1 MSIDE
6 LKSKAENASF
16 LSKTQATNS
25 VKKLLKTSKTAEEFY
40 IEFGKYSADM
50 ESEFN
55 NIVFREDCYD
65 YLVGCGMPEDIAL
78 NLTHII
84 RTGRFR
90 FLKDTDEYDEFLE
103 KAFINWAKGVQYLP
117 YREKCV
123 EVFRVL
129 YKDNEDINRRS
140 KQEEQLKFLAEMIR
154 DGDYK
159 EKILP
164 EPRYPYEHKFEHIRC
179 DFSAVSPKRVT
190 EKRICRCWNYYNKPI
205 VNEECNDCQFKF
217 KKKNAGSIEIID
229 FEVPTEF
236 NIANLGGID
245 WLLKDGDEIF
255 ATEVKPP
262 ESTETLVRMIAEI
275 LTYTIDS
282 EYKPA
287 ICFFADSKQH
297 DDYNEYKNN
306 ADFQYIIN
314 QTGIRVLCI
323 TYDENR
329 FEIHDVEKESF
340 IKKISTDVHVQS
352 LNQILDYAIM
362 KSEISKNPTLKSGY
376 KIGDRIYGNYLSNDC
391 FDEFAKVMENKYL
404 TAFKMYGQGK
414 GNEMEIR
421 KNRWGTFCP
430 PKMASF
436 GSSSR
441 MIFNLMKDTEGFLF
455 EKQLPTTVGGT
466 ANLDGFMETASKYV
480 FVEAKCREPY
490 SDKNN
495 VYERKYEKLYN
506 FISNSEKSNVSCEI
520 EDVKNEPDK
529 MKVAFKVNGRQIHN
543 FDMKQMISHLL
554 GVATAFLNGKFEIKD
569 IEFIYLLFDP
579 TVIEIEDEK
588 AKTQI
593 YEIYNN
599 TCNECNST
607 DFKALFEV
615 IVDYLKS
622 YKEWTKDIETS
633 DLVNRFS
640 FKLCS
645 QETVACK

>member
-6 LKSKAENASF
+6 IKSKAENASF

-40 IEFGKYSADM
+40 VEFGKYSADM

-65 YLVGCGMPEDIAL
+65 YLVERGMPVDKAFK
-78 NLTHII
+78 LTRII
-84 RTGRFR
+84 RTGRLR

-164 EPRYPYEHKFEHIRC
+164 EPRYPYEHKFEHSHC
-179 DFSAVSPKRVT
+179 DFSSVSPKRVT

-205 VNEECNDCQFKF
+205 VNEECNDCPFKF

-306 ADFQYIIN
+306 ADFQNIIN

-340 IKKISTDVHVQS
+340 IKKISTDVSVQS
-352 LNQILDYAIM
+352 LNHILDYAIM
-362 KSEISKNPTLKSGY
+362 KSETAKHPELKAGYEISG
-376 KIGDRIYGNYLSNDC
+376 RIY
-391 FDEFAKVMENKYL
+391 FAR
-404 TAFKMYGQGK
+404 G
-414 GNEMEIR
+414 
-421 KNRWGTFCP
+421 
-430 PKMASF
+430 
-436 GSSSR
+436 
-441 MIFNLMKDTEGFLF
+441 
-455 EKQLPTTVGGT
+455 
-466 ANLDGFMETASKYV
+466 
-480 FVEAKCREPY
+480 
-490 SDKNN
+490 
-495 VYERKYEKLYN
+495 
-506 FISNSEKSNVSCEI
+506 
-520 EDVKNEPDK
+520 
-529 MKVAFKVNGRQIHN
+529 N
-543 FDMKQMISHLL
+543 FD
-554 GVATAFLNGKFEIKD
+554 
-569 IEFIYLLFDP
+569 
-579 TVIEIEDEK
+579 
-588 AKTQI
+588 TQI
-593 YEIYNN
+593 
-599 TCNECNST
+599 
-607 DFKALFEV
+607 K
-615 IVDYLKS
+615 
-622 YKEWTKDIETS
+622 
-633 DLVNRFS
+633 
-640 FKLCS
+640 
-645 QETVACK
+645 